1 MSDSIKRISQIK
13 LNNHTFFFS
22 LTAQVDGFLNQHYV
36 VQNMTPFDEA
46 TLIFQNNV
54 RHNFLNP
61 VGYDFSNQFVTNI
74 A

>member
-1 MSDSIKRISQIK
+1 MFDSIKRISQIK

-22 LTAQVDGFLNQHYV
+22 LTAQVDGFLNQHNV

-46 TLIFQNNV
+46 ALIFWNNV
-54 RHNFLNP
+54 THNFLKP
-61 VGYDFSNQFVTNI
+61 IVYDFSNQFATNI